1 MLWWSLGPHIEQ
13 RVNQETEQRWG
24 WVVFPPPEEQ
34 YPGFGNSLTL
44 GAEYMPRTGITNETA
59 LEVHGRFKLLYPGV
73 HKHLSFPNPHER
85 YSFAYGFCYL
95 YFFIEWRDSDGKWRY
110 VAWIGEPDEA
120 PPWAVSWYGEWK
132 EPSELDSSPI
142 DWEYSYRVS
151 SSYVDAV
158 RHMEPWRGSTVG
170 PTHTVESRFTDT
182 WKHLEPIEVTIT
194 FGPHLTLTINDE
206 WASQWAGDPWY
217 DEGYWKGLVPTPDS
231 TFNIEHAADRGLA
244 GDADTYPD
252 LTKFA
257 ELSINSSTVPWDF
270 TALKQL
276 YWTKGGDHWWIG
288 NGSAL
293 EWWCKVESLSISG
306 NFNGR
311 TLGVPRILDLTERGL
326 TTWGKTSPDDNRY
339 GDVLLWLW
347 DGYATCP
354 EWQLGNHGDPMNVL
368 PTWYGPEWDGDAG
381 EWIEMR
387 NPLDG
392 ICPYCGSRMRP
403 QGMNKVPWLDGWPYA
418 EQTDWIP
425 DPEDPEAKT
434 EFADGTA
441 APLTQSQLHA
451 VFKPYAQR
459 LAPYAAWDKK
469 AEYVSD
475 DYELW
480 WGASALLVDRK
491 SGIANTLPTSIT
503 QAAVPVIPLHVEDL
517 TATDRVSSPFFNV
530 ADANTEVDVDL
541 GPAGERVSAW
551 ESTDFTVINGG
562 IGTTLPVAWT
572 VGAGGGTLER
582 GPLINPYWERNAYLI
597 ANEQAGAYPYAY
609 MYRKAGASPP
619 GLADYVWPGGW
630 DDRDCM
636 GGDHA
641 GVDVTSW
648 SSHRQLVIDLTPD
661 AATSMWDSIKPSLRL
676 TYNTAT
682 VEDNLYNQFSYVG
695 AGAPSKDVT
704 VTKSDDVTLT
714 VEGEWLTENGTPTSQ
729 LVFDIWK
736 DTRGNLE
743 HVSKV
748 ELIFPAAA
756 AGIDFEMDG
765 LALQEP
771 SYGLITHHEPHHAYS
786 WGGTRAV
793 VDGVTDGLY
802 AQIGSQQQ
810 AKIWNS
816 EAGEL
821 LVPHVNESYS
831 WSEADGT
838 QDVSTAWGMETYLA
852 VLASVGEGWPFQV
865 PDNWLARTR
874 DADGAIF
881 TIGYSFDI
889 AEYQLQAAQA
899 AFAGWLHSG
908 VAGIGYKPWGTLC
921 VQGGLHGFADDTD
934 RLNYVSI
941 YHKPEGMPETNWLIH
956 KYASVDGYAYWATG
970 DDIVYAYND
979 TTPVFWNYRVG
990 KKGTPIPRLYERQWV
1005 HRYYESS
1012 LDRFDGGINA
1022 MRDPWDI
1029 IWEAYTIGGN
1039 VYVRRLNRQLLS
1051 WGPSVLVASVG
1062 NDASQPSISRNH
1074 SGLLYVSVLAGSE
1087 SNPITFYSDDVGR
1100 TWVQFDAG
1108 NNDNGDDDNGNGDD
1122 G

>member
-1 MLWWSLGPHIEQ
+1 MLRETLKVAVVVVVVCGGMLYWTMGPEVREATNRQ
-13 RVNQETEQRWG
+13 TEQRWG
-24 WVVFPPPEEQ
+24 WVVFPPPEEK
-34 YPGFGNSLTL
+34 YPGFINSLTL

-85 YSFAYGFCYL
+85 YSFAYYL

-170 PTHTVESRFTDT
+170 PTHTVESRFTET

-270 TALKQL
+270 TALKHL

-288 NGSAL
+288 NGNAI

-306 NFNGR
+306 NINGR

-921 VQGGLHGFADDTD
+921 VQGGLHGLSNIADRVQGVRIYRRPAGDVDWELAANIGTD
-934 RLNYVSI
+934 
-941 YHKPEGMPETNWLIH
+941 
-956 KYASVDGYAYWATG
+956 ADAYWAEG
-970 DDIVYAYND
+970 FDIVHSYDSTMPTYYEHRAGSHVD
-979 TTPVFWNYRVG
+979 AEEFE
-990 KKGTPIPRLYERQWV
+990 RLYERQWQAAYAIIEQRREPDLAEDMMGRMV
-1005 HRYYESS
+1005 VAYLEDGAVWAARIDS
-1012 LDRFDGGINA
+1012 LWRGTEPPVLIAKSETAVAPAIELLPDGVMVVTFTDDAGSYAYASTDGGS
-1022 MRDPWDI
+1022 
-1029 IWEAYTIGGN
+1029 T
-1039 VYVRRLNRQLLS
+1039 
-1051 WGPSVLVASVG
+1051 WGQIA
-1062 NDASQPSISRNH
+1062 
-1074 SGLLYVSVLAGSE
+1074 
-1087 SNPITFYSDDVGR
+1087 
-1100 TWVQFDAG
+1100 
-1108 NNDNGDDDNGNGDD
+1108 
-1122 G
+1122 